1 MKKII
6 SMCLVLT
13 LVISMMCITT
23 VFGELKY
30 PEWADMN
37 FNSMTTLQANRFEY
51 GGNYDK
57 AYPIALSPDGRD
69 GTQCITAK
77 FQVNNTKVRLYNVF
91 SNIAVGEK
99 YLITLWVKSLE
110 ENTTAS
116 LKLGVHTAT
125 GGTDAKVTLTTATLT
140 NDWVKI
146 SGMFEVTEA
155 TLDANKIGL
164 ISNGNAAGAVLID
177 DISIKKFEG
186 EAKEDIN
193 TERLT
198 YYSFDKWDNDK
209 LNTSMSLGGNAAYG
223 DVIFSYDQC
232 RGDIGNALLFA
243 NREELTDRLK
253 LVDVAKSPA
262 PGNTYKY
269 TAYAKIGD
277 GASISEASINFGAC
291 DRFVKYSQKFKINK
305 TDYTKMEFTYTI
317 KDEGVTGVSFD
328 QGAGLALVS
337 EILIDDV
344 TVECIYRAPTP
355 DYDIEETEKGYKIK
369 AHIED
374 YYDATGATKTYQP
387 IVAKYGENGLVI
399 AKVGSKVTLA
409 NDETYPLN
417 QDVILETEKLEE
429 GEYIKVFALS
439 DVLDM
444 YPMSKAGTHNPFD
457 ADYKQ
462 KTLYLLGDSI
472 VTDYTSKI
480 EQNPDTKTRGWGMFI
495 QEYFDVTDVK
505 VINEA
510 KGGESTKSFLY
521 ANPMDGWLRIENG
534 LEKGDF
540 FMMSFGINDSSSSA
554 AYRRCTIGEY
564 KTNIQKYIDKVTK
577 KGAYVILLSCTP
589 TIKDTEAN
597 FEKAGNH
604 RRDWALAMEEV
615 AKANSDN
622 PLVYYFDLN
631 QAMWDDLLVKI
642 DQMGY
647 DEFKTTYFAPSDS
660 THQNETGSR
669 WVLSI
674 IMDLISKSD
683 CPLNNYVKSDK

>member
-13 LVISMMCITT
+13 LVLSMMC
-23 VFGELKY
+23 VPASFAAVGK
-30 PEWADMN
+30 PEWAN
-37 FNSMTTLQANRFEY
+37 MTFDDWTAINTNRVEY
-51 GGNYDK
+51 GGQNDS
-57 AYPIALSPDGRD
+57 AYPLALSEDGRN
-69 GTQCITAK
+69 GSQCITAK
-77 FQVNNTKVRLYNVF
+77 FYVHNTKVRFKNVF
-91 SNIAVGEK
+91 SNLQLGER
-99 YLITLWVKSLE
+99 YLITLWVKSID
-110 ENTTAS
+110 NTDKA
-116 LKLGVHTAT
+116 LNLGIHTSS
-125 GGTDAKVTLTTATLT
+125 GGNDAKITLTTANLT
-140 NDWVKI
+140 DDWVKI
-146 SGMFEVTEA
+146 SGLFVVTED

-164 ISNGNAAGAVLID
+164 ITSGSSGAAGAVLID
-177 DISIKKFEG
+177 DVSITMLEG
-186 EAKEDIN
+186 EEKEDIN
-193 TERLT
+193 TARKT
-198 YYSFDKWDNDK
+198 YFSFDKWNNDK
-209 LNTSMSLGGNAAYG
+209 LNTTMSLGGNAAYG
-223 DVIFSYDQC
+223 DVVLAYEQC
-232 RGDIGNALLFA
+232 RGEVGSALHFK

-262 PGNTYKY
+262 PGNTYRY

-277 GASISEASINFGAC
+277 DASISEASINFGAC
-291 DRFVKYSQKFKINK
+291 DRYVKYSERFKINK

-317 KDEGVTGVSFD
+317 KDDDVTGVSFD
-328 QGAGLALVS
+328 QSAGLGLIS

-374 YYDATGATKTYQP
+374 YYDENGATKTYQP
-387 IVAKYGENGLVI
+387 IVAKYGENGLI
-399 AKVGSKVTLA
+399 TAKVGSKVTLA
-409 NDETYPLN
+409 NDLTYPLN
-417 QDVILETEKLEE
+417 QDVILETDKLEE
-429 GEYIKVFALS
+429 GEYIKVFALT

-472 VTDYTSKI
+472 VTDYSSKI
-480 EQNPDTKTRGWGMFI
+480 AENPTYATRGWGMFI
-495 QEYFDVTDVK
+495 QEYFDEKDVK
-505 VINEA
+505 VINKA
-510 KGGESTKSFLY
+510 RGGESTKSFLY
-521 ANPMDGWLRIENG
+521 GNVMDGWKEIENG
-534 LEKGDF
+534 LEKGDY

-564 KTNIQKYIDKVTK
+564 KTNIQKYIDKVTQ

-589 TIKDTEAN
+589 TIKSTQEQFEA
-597 FEKAGNH
+597 AGNH
-604 RRDWALAMEEV
+604 RRDWAEAMEEV

-631 QAMWDDLLVKI
+631 QTMYDDLLAKI
-642 DQMGY
+642 ETMGF
-647 DEFKTTYFAPSDS
+647 ETFKTTYFAPDDS

-683 CPLNNYVKSDK
+683 CPLNNYVKK